1 MKTNGERHPEEIL
14 AHMEHT
20 RAEMDDTLYAIERRL
35 TPGQIVDQGM
45 HYLRNS
51 GGREFLSNF
60 GSSVRDNPIPVALV
74 GVGLAW
80 LMMRGN
86 APRGRPPETG
96 ESLTDRASSMAATAR
111 DKASHT
117 AESMRNRASETASSV
132 RDKASE
138 TLRAVRGGYDAAR
151 ARAGEFSQS
160 ARAQVERAR
169 GGYER
174 LVNEQPLALGAIGLA
189 IGAVLAAAAPRTRQ
203 EDEWLGPASD
213 RVTRKARELAQE
225 GLGVA
230 QEAATTVVAGTREAL
245 QPENRTPS
253 QNEPRR
259 ESPTAEPGNPVY
271 PAG

>member
-1 MKTNGERHPEEIL
+1 MKSNGERHPEEIL

-35 TPGQIVDQGM
+35 TPGQLVDQGM
-45 HYLRNS
+45 HYLRHS

-86 APRGRPPETG
+86 APRERPAEAG
-96 ESLTDRASSMAATAR
+96 ESLTDRASEMAASA
-111 DKASHT
+111 
-117 AESMRNRASETASSV
+117 

-138 TLRAVRGGYDAAR
+138 TAGSVRNKASETVRAVRGGYDAAR
-151 ARAGEFSQS
+151 ARAGELGQS
-160 ARAQVERAR
+160 ARAQLERAR
-169 GGYER
+169 GGYDR

-225 GLGVA
+225 GLGAA
-230 QEAATTVVAGTREAL
+230 QEAATSVVAGNRDAL
-245 QPENRTPS
+245 QRENRTRS
-253 QNEPRR
+253 QNEPRSD
-259 ESPTAEPGNPVY
+259 SPTPKPGDPVY